1 MTTTTTQHCTPFTL
15 PSHGII
21 ALNPTSTLT
30 LTTNVLFTP
39 ECSNPPDA
47 TSAFDE
53 SHGISTISN
62 VKDPFYASVTPQAYA
77 TGAATV
83 IAWMLVFMLMIT
95 PRTFFIGGASDGYGL
110 LGRRGVISGAQGGSS
125 VIGVGSRPWLQKVAA
140 LTVAIGMTIITADT
154 FRCAERQYL
163 TGFMNAEA
171 LRAEVV
177 GSTEIKV
184 SRIISDIFLW
194 LAMVQTLIRLFPRHK
209 EKVLIKWIGFAL
221 IILDATFSSLNSFMG
236 NPVGRPKQFRDAI
249 PTLSYL
255 FQLALSMLYATW
267 VLYYAIIKRRF
278 SFYHSCMWN
287 ISLVALLS
295 FIALITPVVFFVTD
309 ISNANIASWGDYFRW
324 VGMAAASV
332 IVWEWVE
339 RIEALEREEKKDG
352 ILGREIFDG
361 DEMLEVTA
369 MDEIYWPARRRNW
382 FKNGLN
388 RRRGAGFDDSEG
400 GGAFSSGVQEKETEK
415 PSQSANHL
423 SPPPNPTRSPSL
435 GRSISEPRRPSHE
448 SVVSSDDTSGVSS
461 FVPIATPPPAAVSPV
476 SRTDTSSPG
485 STVYTIR
492 YHTLNAPTTPQARPP
507 SAGPVRP
514 QQRRRSSLLHQSST
528 PAHDD
533 TVLPVAEPPADDTAS
548 SSFASHIPNPFK
560 RRPALPPAEVMNRG
574 RVIDPVPIPSTTR
587 STTPAHNYSK
597 WNIKGRIGAFAAEHG
612 ERFIERHAAKKTE
625 EKDLPV
631 TIIPAQPRGGGGST
645 WGPEVLV
652 SPPATSSGSR
662 SRGEAEGE
670 DGRSDSI
677 ESGLDTPAPS
687 VIVGAQQ
694 SASAASPGEERRL
707 VIPAPSRTPS
717 AGSNISPAKANSQ

>member
-1 MTTTTTQHCTPFTL
+1 MTATTTQHCTPFTL
-15 PSHGII
+15 PSHGIL

-30 LTTNVLFTP
+30 LSTNVLFTP

-53 SHGISTISN
+53 AHGISTISN

-83 IAWMLVFMLMIT
+83 ISWMLVFMLLIT

-110 LGRRGVISGAQGGSS
+110 LGRRGVISGAQGGAS

-140 LTVAIGMTIITADT
+140 LTVAISMTIVTADT

-236 NPVGRPKQFRDAI
+236 NPVGRPKEFRDAI
-249 PTLSYL
+249 PALSYL
-255 FQLALSMLYATW
+255 FQLALSMLYAAW
-267 VLYYAIIKRRF
+267 VLYYAIVKRRF
-278 SFYHSCMWN
+278 SFYHSYMWN

-309 ISNANIASWGDYFRW
+309 ISNPNIAGWGDYFRW

-369 MDEIYWPARRRNW
+369 LDEIHWPARRRNW
-382 FKNGLN
+382 FKNGLH
-388 RRRGAGFDDSEG
+388 RRNGDDDGPGPG
-400 GGAFSSGVQEKETEK
+400 GTFASAIQEKEGEK
-415 PSQSANHL
+415 PAQAMMHL
-423 SPPPNPTRSPSL
+423 SPPSNTTRPSSL
-435 GRSISEPRRPSHE
+435 GRSISEPRRPSGE
-448 SVVSSDDTSGVSS
+448 SILSGDGTSAASL
-461 FVPIATPPPAAVSPV
+461 FVPIASLPPAAVSPV
-476 SRTDTSSPG
+476 SRTDTSSPS

-507 SAGPVRP
+507 SAGPDRP
-514 QQRRRSSLLHQSST
+514 QQRRRSSILRQSSSLGE
-528 PAHDD
+528 DD
-533 TVLPVAEPPADDTAS
+533 PVLPVAEPLADDAAS

-560 RRPALPPAEVMNRG
+560 RRRALPPAEVINRG
-574 RVIDPVPIPSTTR
+574 RVIEPVPIPSTDRT
-587 STTPAHNYSK
+587 TTPAHNYSK

-631 TIIPAQPRGGGGST
+631 TIIPAQPRGGGGRAWS
-645 WGPEVLV
+645 PEVLV

-662 SRGEAEGE
+662 SRAEAEDE
-670 DGRSDSI
+670 DGGRYST
-677 ESGLDTPAPS
+677 ESGRETPAPS
-687 VIVGAQQ
+687 VILGAQQ
-694 SASAASPGEERRL
+694 SAGPTNPGEQRRL
-707 VIPAPSRTPS
+707 VIPAPARTPS
-717 AGSNISPAKANSQ
+717 AGSNTSPGRTNSQ